1 MFLSCTCCF
10 CQRSY
15 TMEYILLIHSN
26 ENKPATD
33 RQWAEFFIAARESGM
48 FAGGSEISRGELLGA
63 KNTGLLS
70 ERPVGHMR
78 FDTGPTDAGP
88 VNPGESDEEEKD
100 KLLNKLYDLLKIHPT
115 VLQGGTVELC
125 EMPKTK

>member
-1 MFLSCTCCF
+1 
-10 CQRSY
+10 
-15 TMEYILLIHSN
+15 
-26 ENKPATD
+26 
-33 RQWAEFFIAARESGM
+33 M
-48 FAGGSEISRGELLGA
+48 FAGGSEISRGELLGV

-70 ERPVGHMR
+70 ELLVGHMR

-88 VNPGESDEEEKD
+88 VNRGESDEEEKD